1 MLEGFKPMLAVNYD
15 DVTVKPERM
24 VASPKLDGIRAVC
37 FSGVLYSRSLKP
49 IPNLHIQ
56 AWAKANAEFLEGV
69 DGELIVGEPTAKDVF
84 QKTTSGVMSIEK
96 TPEFMF
102 YAFDLIEKRTQN
114 LPYCDRRYAL
124 KTKFGWEI
132 PKCIM
137 LVPDVTIENEEALLE
152 YEKKSLEL
160 GFEGIMVRDADSKYK
175 FGRSGKKKPEIMKVK
190 RFVDNEYEVIG
201 YVQEYEN
208 QNEAVTNELGRTARS
223 TSKEGLVP
231 KNSLGALIL
240 KDAATGNTFNCG
252 GGFTKQQREDYWLTK
267 DSLIGKLAK
276 VKYFAIGVVDVPRFP
291 VWLGFRD
298 KDDM

>member
-1 MLEGFKPMLAVNYD
+1 L
-15 DVTVKPERM
+15 
-24 VASPKLDGIRAVC
+24 IREDTKNL
-37 FSGVLYSRSLKP
+37 GYSDRHYALILK
-49 IPNLHIQ
+49 
-56 AWAKANAEFLEGV
+56 F
-69 DGELIVGEPTAKDVF
+69 KDVAVV
-84 QKTTSGVMSIEK
+84 GV
-96 TPEFMF
+96 TP
-102 YAFDLIEKRTQN
+102 
-114 LPYCDRRYAL
+114 
-124 KTKFGWEI
+124 
-132 PKCIM
+132 
-137 LVPDVTIENEEALLE
+137 VPSVSVADEEALLE
-152 YEKKSLEL
+152 YEKKNLEL

-190 RFVDNEYEVIG
+190 RFTDAEYEVIG

-208 QNEAVTNELGRTARS
+208 QNEAITNELGRTARS

-240 KDAATGNTFNCG
+240 KDATTGNTFNCG
-252 GGFTKQQREDYWLTK
+252 GGFTKQQREDYWLTR